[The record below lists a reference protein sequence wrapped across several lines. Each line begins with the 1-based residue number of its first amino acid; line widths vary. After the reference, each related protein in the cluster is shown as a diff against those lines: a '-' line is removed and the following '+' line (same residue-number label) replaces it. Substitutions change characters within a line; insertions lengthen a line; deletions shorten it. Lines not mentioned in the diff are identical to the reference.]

1 MTSKIER
8 PVAKSES
15 LGLDDVTP
23 PKIYS
28 VRGENVVID
37 RDVARLFGV
46 ETKAFNQQVKRNKDK
61 FGDDFTFRLTMEE
74 YNQLKSQYVNSN
86 GGRGGARYLPNV
98 FTEHGVVMA
107 ATILH
112 SPRAAQASRF
122 IVKTFVQARRSLAA
136 AQQGQNLPAVVV
148 PRSALPLAA
157 EMRHDLMGKI
167 NAAIGNVL
175 NAIVD
180 PTTNSTV
187 RDEAL
192 EVANAGLKSLKDYLK
207 RAGIQNEKTLA
218 EVRKLMAEAENLEV
232 GTAGKRVEN
241 EAKQMA
247 LLARKLRL
255 VLEAQQFAETGS
267 IDGLLQVL
275 KDFDKHD

>member
-1 MTSKIER
+1 MDNNPT
-8 PVAKSES
+8 
-15 LGLDDVTP
+15 LDLDDTSALQ
-23 PKIYS
+23 IHE
-28 VRGENVVID
+28 VRGEKVVLD

-46 ETKAFNQQVKRNKDK
+46 STTVFNQQVKRNKAK
-61 FGDDFTFRLTMEE
+61 FGDDFVFRLSATEVA
-74 YNQLKSQYVNSN
+74 NLKSQIVTSSGKW
-86 GGRGGARYLPNV
+86 GGTRHAPLA

-112 SPRAAQASRF
+112 SKRAAQSSRF
-122 IVKTFVQARRSLAA
+122 IVKTFVQARRNLAGV
-136 AQQGQNLPAVVV
+136 QKGQNIAAVVV

-157 EMRHDLMGKI
+157 EMRHDLMGKL

-192 EVANAGLKSLKDYLK
+192 EVANEGLRSLKDYLK

-218 EVRKLMAEAENLEV
+218 EVRKLMAEAESLEV
-232 GTAGKRVEN
+232 GSAGKRTEN
-241 EAKQMA
+241 EAKKLA

-267 IDGLLQVL
+267 VEGLLQVL
-275 KDFDKHD
+275 KDFDQE